1 VPVLQQIS
9 TLLPATIEL
18 VLASLIL
25 MVIIGIPLGVIAAR
39 YSGRWPDHLVRL
51 VYLSGWATPTFLA
64 GFVLVIFVAPFLGLP
79 TSGDT
84 TAPPGYPQWTHM
96 SVLDALLAGNLAAAW
111 DAFLHLI
118 LPALALAFVTLGIV
132 TRMTRTSMLEVLPM
146 DYVKT
151 ARMKGLAEGRVVYR
165 HALRNS
171 LITTTTVLGI
181 TAGTLLA
188 GTVVIEEIFQWPG
201 IGEYAYAS
209 ITSYNYAGIIG
220 TTVVFAIAVVVANL
234 IADIVYGLLDPRVE
248 WR

>member
-1 VPVLQQIS
+1 MIV
-9 TLLPATIEL
+9 
-18 VLASLIL
+18 
-25 MVIIGIPLGVIAAR
+25 IGIPLGVIAAR
-39 YSGRWPDHLVRL
+39 YAGRWPDHLVRL

-64 GFVLVIFVAPFLGLP
+64 GFLLVIFVAPVFGLP
-79 TSGDT
+79 TTGDLSQV
-84 TAPPGYPQWTHM
+84 PPPYHEWTHI
-96 SVLDALLAGNLAAAW
+96 SVLDALLAGNLPAAW
-111 DAFLHLI
+111 DAFLHLF
-118 LPALALAFVTLGIV
+118 LPALALAFVTLGIA

-151 ARMKGLAEGRVVYR
+151 ARMKGLAETRVVYG

-188 GTVVIEEIFQWPG
+188 GTVVIENIFSWPG
-201 IGEYAYAS
+201 IGEYAYKS
-209 ITSYNYAGIIG
+209 ITSANYAGIIG
-220 TTVVFAIAVVVANL
+220 TTVVFAIGVVVANM